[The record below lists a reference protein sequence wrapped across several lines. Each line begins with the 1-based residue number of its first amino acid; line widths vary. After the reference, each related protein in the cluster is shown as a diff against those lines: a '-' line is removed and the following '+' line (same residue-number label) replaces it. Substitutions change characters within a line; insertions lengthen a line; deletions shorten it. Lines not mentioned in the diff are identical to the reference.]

1 MRRFFSKGFDY
12 WYPLVPLFVQTTD
25 TMNYGKQPRHAQALE
40 EFFTGQPYGESGD
53 ASSGAPAGASGRG
66 GGSGSEHRQQRAPAL
81 RCDVLYVMVVQHD
94 IGPLA
99 IAANATLWRNTLV
112 FSAGGWGNV
121 PLPLLT
127 HGRCIE
133 PEGAAAGA
141 PGGGVAGGAATTAT
155 AAAAAA
161 AALADASARRSHLLS
176 FVGRIDYREVQSG
189 VSETLQVWRHGLMR
203 DLASHTCSR
212 APPRTCAGA
221 EGAGSTGGASPQCA
235 ADGTLPPL
243 PLAARLLGSG
253 SGSGSSSSGASEE
266 AQEAAHAQCGLHLQ
280 LWRRNE
286 AWRDVTRDSLV
297 SLALRG
303 VGATSFRLYET
314 LQMGRIPLY
323 AWQWLRWLPFGNA
336 RQPLYGPQGVALVA
350 HAPDLQAWVQHDL
363 PAVVSAG
370 GTPAGSIGDLVRG
383 AHDMAAAALPAL
395 RPATVADCDAEADLL
410 GQLPPEPAP
419 APPPVS
425 TYALPA
431 TAPLARMEARLRALH
446 DSYFTYDAVMRHIED
461 FLADP
466 GAAELHCEVKPTV
479 VSD

>member
-1 MRRFFSKGFDY
+1 LRRFFSKGFDY

-25 TMNYGKQPRHAQALE
+25 TMYYGKQPRHAQALE
-40 EFFTGQPYGESGD
+40 EFFTGQPYADPADGRSG
-53 ASSGAPAGASGRG
+53 GAAGGVPPGAGGRG
-66 GGSGSEHRQQRAPAL
+66 GGGGSDYRQQRPPAL
-81 RCDVLYVMVVQHD
+81 RSDVVYVMVVQHD

-99 IAANATLWRNTLV
+99 ISANATLWRNTLV

-133 PEGAAAGA
+133 SDGPPA
-141 PGGGVAGGAATTAT
+141 AATTAG
-155 AAAAAA
+155 AAS
-161 AALADASARRSHLLS
+161 AALSAASVRRSHLLS

-189 VSETLQVWRHGLMR
+189 VSETLQVWRHSLMR
-203 DLASHTCSR
+203 ALASQTCFS
-212 APPRTCAGA
+212 APQRPCAGA
-221 EGAGSTGGASPQCA
+221 EGPGGMGGASPQCP
-235 ADGTLPPL
+235 ADGMPPPL
-243 PLAARLLGSG
+243 PLAARLL
-253 SGSGSSSSGASEE
+253 SSSSSASHE
-266 AQEAAHAQCGLHLQ
+266 AHGHAECGLHLQ

-303 VGATSFRLYET
+303 VGATSFRMYET

-336 RQPLYGPQGVALVA
+336 KQPLYGPEGVALVA
-350 HAPDLQAWVQHDL
+350 HAPDLEAWVQHDL
-363 PAVVSAG
+363 PGLVSAA
-370 GTPAGSIGDLVRG
+370 GTRAGSIAALVRA
-383 AHDMAAAALPAL
+383 AHDAAPAALPAS
-395 RPATVADCDAEADLL
+395 RAAPAADRDAEADLQ
-410 GQLPPEPAP
+410 GQLPLEPAP

-425 TYALPA
+425 SYSLPA
-431 TAPLARMEARLRALH
+431 TSQLARMEDRLRDLH
-446 DSYFTYDAVMRHIED
+446 DSYFTYDAVMQHIED

-466 GAAELHCEVKPTV
+466 DAAELHCEAKPAV